1 MQMRSLILTALAGT
15 VVAGTMFVVTAQ
27 NAPPQGAPAAEQG
40 RGGGAAQGRGARGGA
55 DPYAGNAAPGTQT
68 FPLAAPA
75 GKDSNARAVAPAG
88 AVNQGSF
95 DPATWKYGTAFEAPA
110 GAKI

>member
-1 MQMRSLILTALAGT
+1 MRSLLLTTVAGA

-27 NAPPQGAPAAEQG
+27 NAPPQGTPPAEQG
-40 RGGGAAQGRGARGGA
+40 RGGNSQGRGARGGA

-75 GKDSNARAVAPAG
+75 APRAA
-88 AVNQGSF
+88 
-95 DPATWKYGTAFEAPA
+95 ATLMVL
-110 GAKI
+110 